1 MVILYVFVG
10 IIGAAI
16 TFALL
21 WPNGVFT
28 ALACAP
34 FGGSLL
40 VAIAALFFAARNSKP

>member
-1 MVILYVFVG
+1 MVILYLFIG

-16 TFALL
+16 TCVLL
-21 WPNGVFT
+21 WHDGVFT

-40 VAIAALFFAARNSKP
+40 AAITALFFTLRSSKP